1 MGLIPHQLAIMKTFY
16 LISTNFPRSLSH
28 IQQCL
33 PALAQ
38 TIKPAKTGDLVGGV
52 ALCRFYH
59 SDRSWLQRPAKRH
72 EKAN

>member
-1 MGLIPHQLAIMKTFY
+1 MKTFY

-33 PALAQ
+33 PRAGSNHQ
-38 TIKPAKTGDLVGGV
+38 PAKTGDLVGGF

-59 SDRSWLQRPAKRH
+59 SDRSWLQRPAKKH